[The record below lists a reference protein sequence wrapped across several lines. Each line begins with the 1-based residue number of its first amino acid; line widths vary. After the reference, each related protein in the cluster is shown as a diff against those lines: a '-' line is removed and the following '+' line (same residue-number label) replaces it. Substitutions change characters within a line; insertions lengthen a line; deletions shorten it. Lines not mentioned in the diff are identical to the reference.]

1 MGCALPNTVAA
12 HPIVSSRSA
21 ETTPPWATFLYP
33 LRWRGRITLP
43 RTSFPSTKNRAR
55 TPERFSSP
63 QRKHPEECGRYSCS
77 GGSRCILTSY
87 QRRAPRSSCCGGTP
101 GSEFL
106 TGVGRPQE
114 SEEGSLP
121 CREGALRLR
130 RRYTDALDMPFF
142 IFLLSVACAA
152 ARRATGNRNGEPLT

>member
-55 TPERFSSP
+55 TPEWFSSP
-63 QRKHPEECGRYSCS
+63 QRKHPEECGRYSLS
-77 GGSRCILTSY
+77 GGSRSIRLSY
-87 QRRAPRSSCCGGTP
+87 QRRAP
-101 GSEFL
+101 
-106 TGVGRPQE
+106 
-114 SEEGSLP
+114 
-121 CREGALRLR
+121 
-130 RRYTDALDMPFF
+130 PFF
-142 IFLLSVACAA
+142 LLRGYPRERISYGSGAPAVNEKGA
-152 ARRATGNRNGEPLT
+152 ARYGA